1 MRTGRSD
8 RIVVAIL
15 CGGRSSEHEIS
26 CISAGGILAA
36 INREVYEPILIGITR
51 TSGRWVLIPADFP
64 LSIVNGVLPTV
75 PEDAP
80 IVNTDIHG
88 FSVNG
93 KALHIDVI
101 FPMLHGP
108 YGEDGTIQGFC
119 EMANIPYAGSGVL
132 ASAVAMD
139 KSFAKPIF
147 AAHGMKVAE
156 GLVITSEQWAS
167 NQAACETLLS
177 GFAYPLFV
185 KPARGGSSRGTT
197 KVKTPA
203 GLAAAIEEAHRFD
216 RKALVEEGVA
226 GKEVECA
233 VLEINGKVS
242 TSNPGEIIIDK
253 RFDFYDFESKYIDDG
268 TSVQVPA
275 NIPADARL
283 EIQRLAALAF
293 VCLGCAGLARVDF
306 FYRED
311 GQILINELN
320 TMPGFTPTS
329 VFPTLWAEKGV
340 TYTNIIDELI
350 RGALTRKNGV
360 LGN

>member
-1 MRTGRSD
+1 MTGD
-8 RIVVAIL
+8 KVVVAIL

-36 INREVYEPILIGITR
+36 INRDVYEPILIGITR
-51 TSGRWVLIPADFP
+51 TAGRWVLIPADYT
-64 LSIVNGVLPTV
+64 LTIVDGVLPTV

-80 IVNTDIHG
+80 VVNTDIHG

-93 KALHIDVI
+93 KALHVDVI

-108 YGEDGTIQGFC
+108 YGEDGAIQGFC
-119 EMANIPYAGSGVL
+119 EIANLPYAGSGVL

-147 AAHGMKVAE
+147 IAHGMQVAE
-156 GLVITSEQWAS
+156 GIVITREQWAS
-167 NQAACETLLS
+167 NRVACESLLAA
-177 GFAYPLFV
+177 FTYPLFV

-197 KVKTPA
+197 KVKTPST
-203 GLAAAIEEAHRFD
+203 LAQAIEEAHRFD
-216 RKALVEEGVA
+216 RKALVEEA
-226 GKEVECA
+226 IDGKEVECG
-233 VLEINGKVS
+233 VLEINGQVL
-242 TSNPGEIIIDK
+242 TSNPGEIIIDE
-253 RFDFYDFESKYIDDG
+253 RFDFYDFESKYLDDM
-268 TSVQVPA
+268 TRVEVPA
-275 NIPADARL
+275 NIPDSARA

-293 VCLGCAGLARVDF
+293 TSLGCAGLARVDF
-306 FYRED
+306 FYRGD
-311 GQILINELN
+311 GQIVINELN

-340 TYTNIIDELI
+340 SYTKIIDELI
-350 RGALTRKNGV
+350 KGALTRKNGV

>member
-1 MRTGRSD
+1 MSQD
-8 RIVVAIL
+8 KIVVAIL

-26 CISAGGILAA
+26 CISAGGIMAA
-36 INREVYEPILIGITR
+36 IDRDIYEPILIGITR
-51 TSGRWVLIPADFP
+51 TAGRWVLIPNDFS
-64 LSIVNGVLPTV
+64 LSIVDGVLPSV

-80 IVNTDIHG
+80 VVNTDIAG
-88 FSVNG
+88 FSVGG
-93 KALHIDVI
+93 KILHVDVV

-119 EMANIPYAGSGVL
+119 EIANIPYAGSGVL

-147 AAHGMKVAE
+147 AAHGMRVAE
-156 GLVITSEQWAS
+156 GMVITSEQWMS
-167 NQAACETLLS
+167 NRAACEALLAN
-177 GFAYPLFV
+177 FTYPFFI

-197 KVKTPA
+197 KVKSASELPVA
-203 GLAAAIEEAHRFD
+203 MQEAHRFD
-216 RKALVEEGVA
+216 RKALVEEAVV

-233 VLEINGKVS
+233 VLEINGQVS
-242 TSNPGEIIIDK
+242 TSNPGEIVIDK
-253 RFDFYDFESKYIDDG
+253 RFDFYDFESKYLDDG
-268 TSVQVPA
+268 TSVVVPA
-275 NIPADARL
+275 NIPESARA
-283 EIQRLAALAF
+283 EIQKLAAMAF
-293 VCLGCAGLARVDF
+293 TSLGCSGLARVDF

-311 GQILINELN
+311 GQIIINELN

-329 VFPTLWAEKGV
+329 VFPTLWAQKGV

-350 RGALTRKNGV
+350 KGALMRKNGV

>member
-1 MRTGRSD
+1 VSKD
-8 RIVVAIL
+8 KIVVAIL

-36 INREVYEPILIGITR
+36 INRDIYQPILIGITR
-51 TSGRWVLIPADFP
+51 TAGRWVLIPGDYP
-64 LSIVNGVLPTV
+64 LAIIDGALPSV
-75 PEDAP
+75 PEDGE
-80 IVNTDIHG
+80 ILNTDIHG
-88 FSVNG
+88 LSVGG
-93 KALHIDVI
+93 KALQIDVI

-108 YGEDGTIQGFC
+108 YGEDGAIQGFC
-119 EMANIPYAGSGVL
+119 EIANIAYAGSGVL

-156 GLVITSEQWAS
+156 GLVITAERWARDRR
-167 NQAACETLLS
+167 ACESLLS
-177 GFAYPLFV
+177 RFRYPLFV

-197 KVKTPA
+197 KVKSATD
-203 GLAAAIEEAHRFD
+203 LAHAIEEAHRFD

-233 VLEINGKVS
+233 VLEINGQAM
-242 TSNPGEIIIDK
+242 TSNPGEIIIDE
-253 RFDFYDFESKYIDDG
+253 RFDFYDFESKYLDDG
-268 TSVQVPA
+268 TRVQVPA
-275 NIPADARL
+275 RIPQEAL
-283 EIQRLAALAF
+283 KEIQRQAALAF
-293 VCLGCAGLARVDF
+293 TSLGCTGLARVDF
-306 FYRED
+306 FYQED
-311 GQILINELN
+311 GQIIINELN

-340 TYTNIIDELI
+340 TYTQIIDELI
-350 RGALTRKNGV
+350 RAALIRKNGV

>member
-1 MRTGRSD
+1 MSKDKIT
-8 RIVVAIL
+8 VAIL

-36 INREVYEPILIGITR
+36 INRDLYEPILIGITR
-51 TSGRWVLIPADFP
+51 TAGRWVRIPSEYP
-64 LSIVNGVLPTV
+64 LSIIDGILPTV
-75 PEDAP
+75 PEDGE

-88 FSVNG
+88 FSING
-93 KALHIDVI
+93 RALHIDVV

-119 EMANIPYAGSGVL
+119 EIANIAYAGSGVL

-156 GLVITSEQWAS
+156 GVVITRERWS
-167 NQAACETLLS
+167 NDRGACESLLS
-177 GFAYPLFV
+177 GFTYPFFV

-197 KVKTPA
+197 KVKLAMDLA
-203 GLAAAIEEAHRFD
+203 GAIDEAHSFD
-216 RKALVEEGVA
+216 RKALVEEGIV

-233 VLEINGKVS
+233 VLEIDGQAR

-253 RFDFYDFESKYIDDG
+253 KFDFYDFESKYLDDG

-275 NIPADARL
+275 NIPKEAL
-283 EIQRLAALAF
+283 KEIQRQAALAF
-293 VCLGCAGLARVDF
+293 TSLGCAGLARVDF
-306 FYRED
+306 FYQVD
-311 GQILINELN
+311 GQIIINELN

-340 TYTNIIDELI
+340 SYTQIIDELI
-350 RGALTRKNGV
+350 MGALTRKNGV

>member
-1 MRTGRSD
+1 MSQD
-8 RIVVAIL
+8 KIVVAIL

-26 CISAGGILAA
+26 CISAGGIMAA
-36 INREVYEPILIGITR
+36 INREIYEPILIGITR
-51 TSGRWVLIPADFP
+51 TAGRWVLIPNDYP
-64 LSIVNGVLPTV
+64 LSIVNGVLPNV

-80 IVNTDIHG
+80 VLNTDIAG
-88 FSVNG
+88 FSING
-93 KALHIDVI
+93 KILHVDVI

-119 EMANIPYAGSGVL
+119 EIANIPYAGSGVL

-156 GLVITSEQWAS
+156 GMVITSEQWS
-167 NQAACETLLS
+167 GNRAACEALLAN
-177 GFAYPLFV
+177 FTYPFFV

-197 KVKTPA
+197 KVKSA
-203 GLAAAIEEAHRFD
+203 SALADAMQEAHRFD
-216 RKALVEEGVA
+216 RKALVEEAVV

-233 VLEINGKVS
+233 VLEIGGAVS
-242 TSNPGEIIIDK
+242 ASNPGEIIIDK
-253 RFDFYDFESKYIDDG
+253 RFDFYDFESKYLDDG
-268 TSVQVPA
+268 TSVVVPA
-275 NIPADARL
+275 NIPDSARS
-283 EIQRLAALAF
+283 EIQRLAAMAF
-293 VCLGCAGLARVDF
+293 TCLGCSGLARVDF

-311 GQILINELN
+311 GQIIINELN

-329 VFPTLWAEKGV
+329 VFPTLWAQKGI

-350 RGALTRKNGV
+350 KGALLRKNGV

>member
-8 RIVVAIL
+8 KTVVAIL

-26 CISAGGILAA
+26 CVSAGGILGA
-36 INREVYEPILIGITR
+36 INREIYEPILIGITR
-51 TSGRWVLIPADFP
+51 TAGRWVLIPTDYP
-64 LSIVNGVLPTV
+64 LSIVNGVLPSV
-75 PEDAP
+75 PEDAEV
-80 IVNTDIHG
+80 VNTDIHG

-93 KALHIDVI
+93 KSMHIDVI

-119 EMANIPYAGSGVL
+119 ETANIPYAGSGVL
-132 ASAVAMD
+132 SSAVAMD

-147 AAHGMKVAE
+147 ASHGMKVAE
-156 GLVITSEQWAS
+156 GIVITSEQWAS
-167 NQAACETLLS
+167 NREACELLLS
-177 GFAYPLFV
+177 SFAYPLFV

-197 KVKTPA
+197 KVKTSA
-203 GLAAAIEEAHRFD
+203 SRAQAIEEAHRFD
-216 RKALVEEGVA
+216 RKALVEEGIN

-233 VLEINGKVS
+233 VLEINGQVR

-253 RFDFYDFESKYIDDG
+253 RFDFYDFESKYLDDG
-268 TSVQVPA
+268 TSVAVPA
-275 NIPADARL
+275 NIPEAARQ

-293 VCLGCAGLARVDF
+293 TSLGCSGLARVDF
-306 FYRED
+306 FYLDD
-311 GQILINELN
+311 GQIIINELN

-329 VFPTLWAEKGV
+329 VFPTLWAEKGI
-340 TYTNIIDELI
+340 TYANIIDELI
-350 RGALTRKNGV
+350 KGALTRKNGV